1 MRIMIVVHEFPC
13 DGNSFHGGI
22 ATYYRNLSQV
32 LKKNGNDVTVITLS
46 RKYDDSTIWNDIE
59 VSRVK
64 IPDNVFGLARIIGT
78 KTIESLA
85 CAFFSRRRI
94 DKIAERFK
102 PDIIQYANFKG
113 MSFFRPG
120 RIPCVVRMSS
130 DNTLWREAYKEHYN
144 YHSAYKRMISEDRFE
159 LKAVK
164 RADAIFAPS
173 RLLAGI
179 TEKRTGREVEII
191 ESLYSPVKEN
201 DSVFARIDIKDKR
214 FMLFFGA
221 ICPMKGCLAIGDV
234 LTPFFDCYPDMH
246 FVFIGRNYHIYDN
259 NGKKSVSTREYIEH
273 KNLEYSGNMIFLD
286 NIEREF
292 IVPFVKKAEA
302 CVFPS
307 RIDNLPNTCLEA
319 MYEKKVVI
327 GTRGASFEQ
336 LIDNGRSGFL
346 VEIDDRKELFDAM
359 LRVMKMTD
367 DEKTAMG
374 EAAFERLSEYS
385 EQKIYKQMMV
395 YYENIINKRRE
406 LMKK

>member
-22 ATYYRNLSQV
+22 ATYYQNLSIV
-32 LKKNGNDVTVITLS
+32 LKRNGNDVVVITLS
-46 RKYDDSTIWNDIE
+46 PQYDDSTLWNDIE

-64 IPDNVFGLARIIGT
+64 IPNSVYGLSRRIGT

-85 CAFFSRRRI
+85 CAFLSRRRI
-94 DKIAERFK
+94 DRIAERFK

-120 RIPCVVRMSS
+120 RIPSIVRMSS

-144 YHSAYKRMISEDRFE
+144 YHTAYNRMISEDRFE
-159 LKAVK
+159 LKAIK
-164 RADAIFAPS
+164 KADAIFAPS
-173 RLLAGI
+173 HLLAGI
-179 TEKRTGREVEII
+179 TRKRTGREVKII
-191 ESLYSPVKEN
+191 ESLYLPVTEN
-201 DSVFARIDIKDKR
+201 DAVFAQTDIKDKR

-221 ICPMKGCLAIGDV
+221 LCPMKGCLAIGDI
-234 LTPFFDCYPDMH
+234 LSSFFDCYPDMR
-246 FVFIGRNYHIYDN
+246 FVFIGHNYHIYDN
-259 NGKKSVSTREYIEH
+259 NGIKSVSTREYIEH
-273 KNLEYSGNMIFLD
+273 KNLKYSDNMFFLD
-286 NIEREF
+286 NLEKEF
-292 IVPFVKKAEA
+292 IVSFIKKAEA

-319 MYEKKVVI
+319 MHEKKVVI

-336 LIDNGRSGFL
+336 LIEDGRSGFL
-346 VEIDDRKELFDAM
+346 VEIDDRRELLDAM

-374 EAAFERLSEYS
+374 EAAFERLSECS
-385 EQKIYKQMMV
+385 EQKIYEQMMD
-395 YYENIINKRRE
+395 YYEIILNRKRG